1 MEQMTLGNGNG
12 GRTRADQIVDRFC
25 IFHRA
30 NHHIWVLF
38 CRFAD
43 QARARGLKRYSAR
56 AIFHLIRWHT
66 VMNNITDEG
75 VELSNDYSPYYARMY
90 MATHPGSEGFFKLK
104 KLPSQDKP
112 AYGTDIPFIPG
123 APPENE
129 EALIIKLKALARET
143 DDKFH
148 HPTQPT
154 IPERP

>member
-1 MEQMTLGNGNG
+1 MEQMSLGTVNG

-30 NHHIWVLF
+30 NYHIWVLF

-43 QARARGLKRYSAR
+43 QARNMGRKHYSAR
-56 AIFHLIRWHT
+56 AIFHRIRWET
-66 VMNNITDEG
+66 SMQSVTDEG

-104 KLPSQDKP
+104 KLVSQDKP

-123 APPENE
+123 APPEDE
-129 EALIIKLKALARET
+129 EALIIRLKALARET

-148 HPTQPT
+148 H
-154 IPERP
+154 